1 MVVKELIIIFAL
13 SKETKKKLVV
23 MAKLENKTKDNPKL
37 EQRLLTDG
45 QISLYLEYYLG
56 RESEPVLDEFGE
68 PVLYERGLMAGKPK
82 LKVRHIR
89 KKENL
94 NLYLIAKPRTPI
106 ERNHNKETLLLAE
119 KIRYEKAQAFLNQ
132 EKGYRLQTKKAK
144 VNFLE
149 YFQEY
154 IDNYT
159 KKDVRMIQIALQRF
173 KDFLQ
178 ETPEYSKYKTELR
191 PEQINSEMVEAF
203 TEYLQTRSIGE
214 GAKSIYQRFK
224 KVYKACAIKCNI
236 NYQRPF
242 VNNEGKS
249 ITITIDEGALVK
261 DFLSPEEEKQLMA
274 THYTGENPEI
284 RNAFVFCLYTGMR
297 FCDVKDLTFGNFDF
311 ANRLLTYEQNK
322 TKGHSKHSCVTLPV
336 TDAML
341 DLMGEQ
347 PESQSKDALVFA
359 LPSHTM
365 CLKALRRWTKRA
377 GIDKHITW
385 HCARHSFGTNMAATA
400 AQKGF
405 SVRVVQEMMGHSSL
419 KYTERYTR
427 VVDEQK
433 KQAMAELSRMMEG

>member
-1 MVVKELIIIFAL
+1 
-13 SKETKKKLVV
+13 
-23 MAKLENKTKDNPKL
+23 MAKLGNKTKDNPRL
-37 EQRLLTDG
+37 EQRMLADG

-56 RESEPVLDEFGE
+56 RESEPVLDQYGE
-68 PVLYERGLMAGKPK
+68 PVLYDRGMMAGKPK
-82 LKVRHIR
+82 YKVRHIR
-89 KKENL
+89 RKENL
-94 NLYLIAKPRTPI
+94 NLYLVAKPKSPI
-106 ERNHNKETLLLAE
+106 DRNHNRETLQLAK
-119 KIRYEKAQAFLNQ
+119 KIRQ
-132 EKGYRLQTKKAK
+132 EKEQELLEQENGYRLQKKVK

-154 IDNYT
+154 LDAYT

-178 ETPEYSKYKTELR
+178 ETSEYNRYKAEIR
-191 PEQINSEMVEAF
+191 PEQITSEMVEAF
-203 TEYLQTRSIGE
+203 TEYLQTRSVGE

-224 KVYKACAIKCNI
+224 KVYKSCAIKCNI

-242 VNNEGKS
+242 IDNEGKTIS
-249 ITITIDEGALVK
+249 ITIDEGAIVK

-284 RNAFVFCLYTGMR
+284 RNAFIFCLYTGMR
-297 FCDVKDLTFGNFDF
+297 WCDVKDLTFGNFDF

-322 TKGHSKHSCVTLPV
+322 TKGHSKHSSVTLPL
-336 TDAML
+336 TDSLLELVANKM
-341 DLMGEQ
+341 DNAQ
-347 PESQSKDALVFA
+347 KDTLVFS

-365 CLKALRRWTKRA
+365 CLKALSRWTKRA
-377 GIDKHITW
+377 GVNKHITW
-385 HCARHSFGTNMAATA
+385 HSARHSFGTNLAATA
-400 AQKGF
+400 AKKGF

-433 KQAMAELSRMMEG
+433 KQAMLELNKIMEG